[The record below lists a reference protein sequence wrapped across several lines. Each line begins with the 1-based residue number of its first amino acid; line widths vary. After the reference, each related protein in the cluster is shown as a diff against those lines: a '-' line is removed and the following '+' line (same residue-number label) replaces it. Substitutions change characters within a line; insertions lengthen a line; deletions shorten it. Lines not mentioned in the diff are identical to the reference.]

1 MGCAA
6 GWESWLLSCR
16 NGQGVGVRPYTAAT
30 ETKERKR
37 ETETEWGARP
47 NMAAT
52 ETKND
57 GDEKGHKIIPRQQRV
72 ARDCC

>member
-1 MGCAA
+1 MGR
-6 GWESWLLSCR
+6 GM
-16 NGQGVGVRPYTAAT
+16 
-30 ETKERKR
+30 
-37 ETETEWGARP
+37 GARP

-57 GDEKGHKIIPRQQRV
+57 GDEKGHKIIPRQQWV

>member
-6 GWESWLLSCR
+6 RWESWLLSCR
-16 NGQGVGVRPYTAAT
+16 NGQGMGARPYTAAT
-30 ETKERKR
+30 ETEERKR
-37 ETETEWGARP
+37 GTGAKGGRP

-57 GDEKGHKIIPRQQRV
+57 GDEKGHKIIPRQQWV